1 MAGTELLEYICQ
13 EDNYDL
19 QHISGPAQGPG
30 GSTR

>member
-1 MAGTELLEYICQ
+1 MEYICQ